1 VMLGAAYQ
9 KGLVPLSS
17 EFIVKAIELNKV
29 SVDMNIYSF
38 NLGRL
43 YIHDPANE
51 LFGFLEK
58 PKNELNVKELEEDR
72 LNRLNKY
79 DSKLYDEFK
88 NNLEKINKILETE
101 VDVDDLHRDSIR
113 ELYRVFAIKD
123 EYEVAKMHLSTT
135 FKTLDDQFSSW
146 KNISFYLAPPM
157 LSFLR
162 DKKTGR
168 PRKIR
173 FPGYIAIPLFKLLNS
188 MSGLRGTWL
197 DPLQFSSD
205 KRRDLEHKK
214 IFINSLDTI
223 SKMDGGEKKL
233 KLSGLVNASFD
244 VKGYGPVREKS
255 YQEFKKII
263 MEK

>member
-1 VMLGAAYQ
+1 M
-9 KGLVPLSS
+9 
-17 EFIVKAIELNKV
+17 F
-29 SVDMNIYSF
+29 
-38 NLGRL
+38 
-43 YIHDPANE
+43 
-51 LFGFLEK
+51 
-58 PKNELNVKELEEDR
+58 
-72 LNRLNKY
+72 
-79 DSKLYDEFK
+79 
-88 NNLEKINKILETE
+88 
-101 VDVDDLHRDSIR
+101 
-113 ELYRVFAIKD
+113 FAIKD

-173 FPGYIAIPLFKLLNS
+173 FPGYVAIPLFKMLNS

-197 DPLQFSSD
+197 DPLQFSPD
-205 KRRDLEHKK
+205 KRRDLEHKN

-223 SKMDGGEKKL
+223 LKMDDGEKKT
-233 KLSGLVNASFD
+233 KLSKLVTASFD

-255 YQEFKKII
+255 YKEFKKMLII
-263 MEK
+263 KKITPRTTVTIAPSTNKSFHV